1 MNHIAIDLSLSKS
14 QICVRSAD
22 GTIVDERAWPTRN
35 LPLYLAKCG
44 PGRVILESSC
54 EAFAVADIARRHGHE
69 PVVIPSLL
77 VRSLGVGARGV
88 KNDRKD
94 AQAISSASCQMQK
107 LPSIHIPS
115 PEARSTKA
123 LCTSRE
129 AIVTTR
135 TKLVNTVRSW
145 LRTQLLA
152 LAKGAPETFP
162 ARVRE
167 LMLKRP
173 DGLPEHIER
182 LLLVIEATNEQLKA
196 ADKELGQIA
205 NRNPAIK
212 LLTTMPGI
220 GAVTATRFHA
230 AVDQVHRFDD
240 AHELESYL
248 GLTPGENIT
257 GFKGHRTGVTKAGQ
271 VKVRWTLV
279 QSAWTAMRTR
289 PNDPMVIWANQV
301 AARRRRHIAAVALAR
316 KMAGILY
323 AMWRDGKPY
332 DPQRG
337 AALPAPA
344 QTP

>member
-1 MNHIAIDLSLSKS
+1 VNHIAIDLSLSKS
-14 QICVRSAD
+14 QICVRATD

-54 EAFAVADIARRHGHE
+54 EAFAVADIARKHGHE

-115 PEARSTKA
+115 LEARGVKA

-145 LRTQLLA
+145 LRTQLLS
-152 LAKGAPETFP
+152 LAKGAPESFP

-167 LMLKRP
+167 LLLKRR

-205 NRNPAIK
+205 KGNPIIK
-212 LLTTMPGI
+212 QLMTMPGV
-220 GAVTATRFHA
+220 GAVTATRFYA
-230 AVDQVHRFDD
+230 AVDKVDRFDD
-240 AHELESYL
+240 APHLQSYF
-248 GLTPGENIT
+248 GLTPGENVT
-257 GFKGHRTGVTKAGQ
+257 GFKGHRTGITKAGQ
-271 VKVRWTLV
+271 IKVRWTLV

-323 AMWRDGKPY
+323 AMWRDGKSY

-337 AALPAPA
+337 AAVPA
-344 QTP
+344 QAP

>member
-22 GTIVDERAWPTRN
+22 GTILDERAWLTRN

-44 PGRVILESSC
+44 PSRVVLESSC
-54 EAFAVADIARRHGHE
+54 EAFAVADIARKHGHE
-69 PVVIPSLL
+69 PVVVPSLL

-107 LPSIHIPS
+107 LPSVHIPS
-115 PEARSTKA
+115 LSARAIKA
-123 LCTSRE
+123 QCTSRE

-152 LAKGAPETFP
+152 LTKGSPETFP

-167 LMLKRP
+167 LMLKRR
-173 DGLPEHIER
+173 DGLPEHVER
-182 LLLVIEATNEQLKA
+182 LLQVIEATNEQLKA
-196 ADKELGQIA
+196 ADKELGRIA
-205 NRNPAIK
+205 NENLSIK
-212 LLTTMPGI
+212 QLMTVPGV
-220 GAVTATRFHA
+220 GAVTATRFYA
-230 AVDQVHRFDD
+230 AVDEVGRFDD
-240 AHELESYL
+240 AHELESYF
-248 GLTPGENIT
+248 GLTPGENVT
-257 GFKGHRTGVTKAGQ
+257 GFKGHRTGLTKAGQ
-271 VKVRWTLV
+271 IKVRWTLV

-332 DPQRG
+332 DPTRG
-337 AALPAPA
+337 AAVRPATT
-344 QTP
+344 TP

>member
-1 MNHIAIDLSLSKS
+1 VKHVAIDLSLSKS
-14 QICVRSAD
+14 QICVRAAD

-44 PGRVILESSC
+44 PSRVIVESSC
-54 EAFAVADIARRHGHE
+54 EAFAVADLARKHGHE
-69 PVVIPSLL
+69 PVVVPSLL

-115 PEARSTKA
+115 VAARGIKA

-129 AIVTTR
+129 AIVATR

-145 LRTQLLA
+145 LRTQLIA

-162 ARVRE
+162 KRTRE
-167 LMLKRP
+167 LLLKRR
-173 DGLPEHIER
+173 DGMPAHIER
-182 LLLVIEATNEQLKA
+182 LLLLVEATNEQLKA
-196 ADKELGQIA
+196 ADKELARMA
-205 NRNPAIK
+205 NEQPIIK
-212 LLTTMPGI
+212 QLMTMPGV
-220 GAVTATRFHA
+220 GAVTAARFYA
-230 AVDQVHRFDD
+230 AVDEVQRFNH
-240 AHELESYL
+240 AHELESYF

-257 GFKGHRTGVTKAGQ
+257 GFKGHRTGMTKAGQ

-289 PNDPMVIWANQV
+289 PHDPMVIWANQV

-323 AMWRDGKPY
+323 AMWRDGKAY

-337 AALPAPA
+337 AAVQAPDA
-344 QTP
+344 

>member
-1 MNHIAIDLSLSKS
+1 VNHIAIDLSLSKS
-14 QICVRSAD
+14 QICVRSTD

-54 EAFAVADIARRHGHE
+54 EAFAVADIAKKHGHE

-115 PEARSTKA
+115 LQARGLKA

-145 LRTQLLA
+145 LRTQLLS
-152 LAKGAPETFP
+152 LTKGAPESFP

-167 LMLKRP
+167 LLLKRQ

-182 LLLVIEATNEQLKA
+182 LLLVIEVTNEQLKA

-205 NRNPAIK
+205 NSNPAIK
-212 LLTTMPGI
+212 QLMTMPGV
-220 GAVTATRFHA
+220 GAVTASRFYA
-230 AVDQVHRFDD
+230 AVDQVQRFDD
-240 AHELESYL
+240 AAHLQSYF
-248 GLTPGENIT
+248 GLTPGENVT

-337 AALPAPA
+337 AAIPA
-344 QTP
+344 QAP